1 MSRTAIREIKEGYI
15 RRRDDKLVL
24 IKMFERGALFTK
36 CRSGNG
42 ECMDTSKDTE
52 DGMRR
57 EVKRLNR
64 FILNN

>member
-1 MSRTAIREIKEGYI
+1 MTSKVIDDYKEGYI
-15 RRRDDKLVL
+15 RKRDEYLASIKL
-24 IKMFERGALFTK
+24 FEQGELFTK
-36 CRSGNG
+36 HRSGNG
-42 ECMDTSKDTE
+42 ECIDTSKDTE